1 MLFERENQLPKSA
14 QDRRTMR
21 RFDMRLPAIVKLTG
35 DGFHE
40 VLTETQNV
48 SAGGVYF
55 YVDRKVSPG
64 AKVEITLT
72 LPSHVTL
79 ADAVRVRFT
88 AHVVRVDSAVPAS
101 RLGVAALI
109 ENYEFLRSPQTN
121 EYLDSLDSK
130 WNKGGAKARI

>member
-1 MLFERENQLPKSA
+1 MLFERENQLPQSA

-109 ENYEFLRSPQTN
+109 ENYEFLRSPQST
-121 EYLDSLDSK
+121 EVLSALELDCK
-130 WNKGGAKARI
+130 KAGTKAGI

>member
-1 MLFERENQLPKSA
+1 MLFEKENQLPQSS
-14 QDRRTMR
+14 DRRTMR

-64 AKVEITLT
+64 TKVEITLT

-79 ADAVRVRFT
+79 TDAVRVRFT
-88 AHVVRVDSAVPAS
+88 AHVVRVDSALPAS
-101 RLGVAALI
+101 RVGVAALI
-109 ENYEFLRSPQTN
+109 EHYEYLRSPQPT
-121 EYLDSLDSK
+121 EYLGNIELDWDK
-130 WNKGGAKARI
+130 EGTKAGT